1 MVTNPSFA
9 LVLFEALHLL
19 WVWSSVAESPIDS
32 PQLGMGYR
40 DDCTLTSTSK
50 LQSLVTRV
58 EQRTLRSCPSPCRLG
73 ERGSQPPVARLC
85 SPALSLTGAL
95 VFQQRFQHR
104 LTGDSKHIR

>member
-1 MVTNPSFA
+1 MVTNLSFA

-19 WVWSSVAESPIDS
+19 WVWSSVAESPIDG

-58 EQRTLRSCPSPCRLG
+58 EQRTLRSCPSPCRPS
-73 ERGSQPPVARLC
+73 ERGSQPPVARSC
-85 SPALSLTGAL
+85 SPAFSFAGTLIVPGQTVA
-95 VFQQRFQHR
+95 QDARW
-104 LTGDSKHIR
+104 